1 VAKRFQF
8 AAVRNNDTVGEG
20 WLWAVLPGADNMNRE
35 AYAQRQDEER
45 HDPRHAIKTG
55 GAGSGDNGRSVLLN
69 EALQDQV
76 VIITAAFIDRGLQL
90 VAHFVGVGAADVI
103 ALEKD
108 LAASASAHHAVT
120 EIFEAGIGVSG
131 AHEEDDG
138 QGQG

>member
-1 VAKRFQF
+1 
-8 AAVRNNDTVGEG
+8 
-20 WLWAVLPGADNMNRE
+20 MNRE

-103 ALEKD
+103 AFEQD
-108 LAASASAHHAVT
+108 LTASAGAHHAMT
-120 EIFEAGIGVSG
+120 EVFEARIGVSG
-131 AHEEDDG
+131 THEEEYG
-138 QGQG
+138 GG